1 MQKHLKRESG
11 IVLITTLLILMI
23 LALITNFYM
32 RQARHQVQ
40 LALGLQHK
48 ATACEQAQRA
58 FHSVTSKLLT
68 SVRTQLSGQPASSIS
83 QNVSDQGFWNFYD
96 HPFDYDSNTVYIQ
109 DLAGLIPLDNLTG
122 SPGAKFLISQG
133 ITNSELRGFVNSL
146 RDWEDKDD
154 LHRLEGAEANY
165 YAEKRLPPP
174 RNNLV
179 TSIYETRLIKGY
191 PDKLES
197 IIEKGYIT
205 PLPQPYFNPLNAP
218 IPVLTSYLNNVGLAE
233 RIDERRRIAPLKGIE
248 FSSLTGVSESPY
260 VLFAPSTRLRIK
272 VIGSTLHARCT
283 EEWIVNLK
291 GNVRDSYTLRAVY

>member
-1 MQKHLKRESG
+1 MQQQVKRESG
-11 IVLITTLLILMI
+11 VVLITTLLILMI

-40 LALGLQHK
+40 LAFGLQQK
-48 ATACEQAQRA
+48 AAACEQAQRV

-83 QNVSDQGFWNFYD
+83 QNISDQGFWNFYN

-109 DLAGLIPLDNLTG
+109 DLAGLVPLDNLNG
-122 SPGAKFLISQG
+122 SLGAKFLMSQG
-133 ITNSELRGFVNSL
+133 ITDSELRGFVNSL
-146 RDWEDKDD
+146 RDWEDRDD

-165 YAEKRLPPP
+165 YAEKGLPLP

-191 PDKLES
+191 PDILDS
-197 IIEKGYIT
+197 IIENGYIT
-205 PLPQPYFNPLNAP
+205 TLPQPYFNPLNAP
-218 IPVLTSYLNNVGLAE
+218 TPVLASYLNSADLAE
-233 RIDERRRIAPLKGIE
+233 RISERRRIAPLKGVE
-248 FSSLTGVSESPY
+248 FSSLTGLSESPY
-260 VLFAPSTRLRIK
+260 VLFAPSTGLRVK
-272 VIGSTLHARCT
+272 VIGASQHARCT